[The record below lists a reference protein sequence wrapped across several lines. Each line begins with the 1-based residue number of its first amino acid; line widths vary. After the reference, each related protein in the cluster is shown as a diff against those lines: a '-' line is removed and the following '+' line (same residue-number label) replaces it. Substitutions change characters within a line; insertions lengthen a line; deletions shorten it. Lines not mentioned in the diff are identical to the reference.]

1 MNKFTN
7 EQRDKFKPTIQDDA
21 WINTALLGALL
32 LSAFLKQQPA
42 GAEIGL
48 LFITWVI
55 YRAQQREL
63 NLKHRALFSMLNTT
77 QLLIM
82 TYAAVSVL
90 AILSH
95 IIR

>member
-1 MNKFTN
+1 MNKFTD

-32 LSAFLKQQPA
+32 LSAFLKQHPA
-42 GAEIGL
+42 HVEISL

-55 YRAQQREL
+55 NRAQQREMR
-63 NLKHRALFSMLNTT
+63 LKHKIFFSMLNTA

-82 TYAAVSVL
+82 TYAAMSVL
-90 AILSH
+90 EILSH
-95 IIR
+95 IVR